1 MVSTSLVVAGLSSG
15 QKLGLALVGGAFIV
29 FALISAIVLPRRNP
43 NFPGRGIGWYVTV
56 SVLFVVAMLSAVTVF
71 GKEKESSA
79 AATTSAQ
86 TTTTSTSPHQAK
98 PGPGAGQGNATA
110 GKAVFESAG
119 CTSCHTLKDAG
130 STGTVGPNLDQL
142 RPTFARVHRQVENGG
157 VIMPEFKTKL
167 TAPQINDV
175 AAYVSSVAGK

>member
-1 MVSTSLVVAGLSSG
+1 MEMSLVVAGLSTG
-15 QKLGLALVGGAFIV
+15 QKIGLATVGGLFIA
-29 FALISAIVLPRRNP
+29 FALISALVIPRRTA
-43 NFPGRGIGWYVTV
+43 NFPGRGIGWYVLLC
-56 SVLFVVAMLSAVTVF
+56 VLFVVAMLSAVIVF

-79 AATTSAQ
+79 AATT
-86 TTTTSTSPHQAK
+86 TSTPTSPHQAK
-98 PGPGAGQGNATA
+98 PGPSQDNATA

-142 RPTFARVHRQVENGG
+142 KPTFARVHRQVENGG
-157 VIMPEFKTKL
+157 AIMPSFKSKL
-167 TAPQINDV
+167 TATQINNV